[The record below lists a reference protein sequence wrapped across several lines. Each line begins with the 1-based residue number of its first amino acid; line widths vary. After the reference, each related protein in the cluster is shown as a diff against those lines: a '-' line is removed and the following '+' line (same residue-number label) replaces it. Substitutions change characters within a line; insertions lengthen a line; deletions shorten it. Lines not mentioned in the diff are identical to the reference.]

1 MKKNIQKIIGLF
13 FGLAFAF
20 IAQTSFA
27 AVSWNTASND
37 CAGLRIANFST
48 NQGYGS
54 CWSLSSVSASAGDKI
69 NVRLYYHNTG
79 DTTATNVR
87 LILNTNN
94 INSASRTH
102 NFSGRIESD
111 QGGINLGSVSLNL
124 NSDQSLEY
132 YSTVWYPNQT
142 ENGQNKGS
150 EVMSSGANIGSIS
163 PGWSSQ
169 GTVVVVF
176 NVRSSQSCP
185 TGQTWNGSSCVV
197 NTSCPTGQTW
207 NGSSCVINTTCP
219 PGSTWNGSSCVV
231 NTSCPTGQTWNGS
244 SCVVNTSCPTGQ
256 TWNGSS
262 CVVNTSCPTGSTWNG
277 TSCVINTTCPPGSIW
292 NGSTCIWDIAKM
304 FGNITAATPQC
315 YIPAGED
322 SCPILFTWR
331 TERPMGI
338 SAVTAD
344 GYGVVAEGNNDS
356 DIFQIPFGKI
366 KFRLYN
372 NAMELDTENVT
383 AFCATGSTWNGEIC
397 SNGYV
402 YQNTCSISNFDING
416 SSSTQVSSGSSA
428 TLNWSTNNCS
438 YVTISNTSNGGTLNT
453 SGNQTVFPNGDTT
466 YTLRAYGTNGAVYT
480 RTVNAYV
487 NQQQNN
493 CTISNFNANPTVIT
507 QGGSTYLSWNT
518 NNCNS
523 VTLSNSNGSSL
534 GNFQTNSGQTVT
546 PGNST
551 SYTLRAFGNNGNDS
565 RTIYVTVGTNVVNN
579 NCVATNMATSISS
592 TGVQFNGAL
601 VGANSSSTYFEYGT
615 TVSFGRQTSFRPTYG
630 TNSFSEVVSNLSPN
644 TLYFYRLVSNCG
656 SGQVFGQT
664 QSFQTSSVSIVNR
677 IIQTFIPQRTV
688 EIRQN
693 ESVFVNTV
701 GTISPIM
708 LEITNKYEAF
718 GEGDIVEY
726 TVKYRNI
733 GNTVLIKPLL
743 QIIVPSGIVIS
754 NTSMNGS
761 YVQKDNIIS
770 FQLTDIYPGAEGIV
784 YAQGTVVNMPNND
797 GKIVS
802 KALLIYTTQNNTQE
816 NAIAYVTNVP
826 KNFNNSTLGAAAFFG
841 GLFSIGFLGWL
852 LILILLLL
860 IILLVRSYYFQ
871 RNGSFFVRP
880 NNDQNHNHNNN
891 LNNNSTT
898 NASSYNQNNSNREY

>member
-13 FGLAFAF
+13 FGFAF
-20 IAQTSFA
+20 LFVAHTSFA
-27 AVSWNTASND
+27 AVSWNTAGND
-37 CAGLRIANFST
+37 CPTTNIANAIT
-48 NQGYGS
+48 REGWAQP
-54 CWSLSSVSASAGDKI
+54 CWTGTTVSAKPGEKFS
-69 NVRLYYHNTG
+69 VRVYYHNTG
-79 DTTATNVR
+79 DQTATNVR
-87 LILNTNN
+87 VVLNRSNGS
-94 INSASRTH
+94 SAQHS
-102 NFSGRIESD
+102 FSGQIISD
-111 QGGINLGSVSLNL
+111 QGSRSFGPVYVNLPSSQSVTHSNTAWYTKNTSEILTSLPSGYNISSIFNGGINIGNVEASMSEQGSFRIDFIV
-124 NSDQSLEY
+124 
-132 YSTVWYPNQT
+132 
-142 ENGQNKGS
+142 GS
-150 EVMSSGANIGSIS
+150 
-163 PGWSSQ
+163 
-169 GTVVVVF
+169 GTDT
-176 NVRSSQSCP
+176 SCP
-185 TGQTWNGSSCVV
+185 TGQTWNGTTCVV

-207 NGSSCVINTTCP
+207 NG
-219 PGSTWNGSSCVV
+219 
-231 NTSCPTGQTWNGS
+231 
-244 SCVVNTSCPTGQ
+244 
-256 TWNGSS
+256 
-262 CVVNTSCPTGSTWNG
+262 
-277 TSCVINTTCPPGSIW
+277 TSCVINTTCPAGSIW

-315 YIPAGED
+315 YIPAGDD

-383 AFCATGSTWNGEIC
+383 AFCATGSTWDGKIC
-397 SNGYV
+397 SSGYV

-416 SSSTQVSSGSSA
+416 ASSTQVSSGSSA

-438 YVTISNTSNGGTLNT
+438 YVTISNTSNGGALNT
-453 SGNQTVFPNGDTT
+453 SGNQTVFPYGDTT

-565 RTIYVTVGTNVVNN
+565 RTISVTVGTNIVNN
-579 NCVATNMATSISS
+579 NCVATNAATSISS

-615 TVSFGRQTSFRPTYG
+615 TVSFGRQTIFRPTYG

-664 QSFQTSSVSIVNR
+664 QSFQTSSATIFNR
-677 IIQTFIPQRTV
+677 IIQTFVPQRTV

-701 GTISPIM
+701 GTISPVM

-718 GEGDIVEY
+718 GEGDTVEY

-733 GNTVLIKPLL
+733 GNTVLTKSLL

-754 NTSMNGS
+754 NTSINGS

-770 FQLTDIYPGAEGIV
+770 FQLADIYPGMEGTV

-860 IILLVRSYYFQ
+860 IILLVRSYYYQ
-871 RNGSFFVRP
+871 RNGLFMVKP

-891 LNNNSTT
+891 LNHNSTPNT
-898 NASSYNQNNSNREY
+898 SSYNQNNSNREY